1 VLLAKIMGD
10 VTITVG
16 PDEGD
21 AANVIAM
28 GAHHVTTKHGQVIVD
43 EKHRLFTTPCYQL
56 KSTIVQIAE
65 GADNIVKAMLKVM

>member
-1 VLLAKIMGD
+1 MGD

-21 AANVIAM
+21 AKNVKAM
-28 GAHHVTTKHGQVIVD
+28 GANHKATRHGEVIID
-43 EKHRLFTTPCYQL
+43 EKHRIFTTPCYQL